1 MTEFKKVWN
10 YLENIFVHYG
20 RNTMKKYMYDKL
32 TITAQSYDR
41 KISVEH
47 PQDLD
52 MMELM
57 ELFKAIAM
65 SLTFSESTWE
75 DAVLT
80 LAEEY
85 NEKHGIKRLMDAT
98 SDAGNY

>member
-1 MTEFKKVWN
+1 M
-10 YLENIFVHYG
+10 ENIFVHYG

-57 ELFKAIAM
+57 DVFKAIAM
-65 SLTFSESTWE
+65 GLTFSENTWE

-85 NEKHGIKRLMDAT
+85 NEKHGIKRLADTM
-98 SDAGNY
+98 SDVGDF